1 MSPFFTK
8 IPIQAA
14 TPVATIIAVG
24 VANPRA
30 QGQAII
36 NADMENFKAS

>member
-1 MSPFFTK
+1 MTDM
-8 IPIQAA
+8 
-14 TPVATIIAVG
+14 G

-36 NADMENFKAS
+36 STETEFTRAKARLGFGPKRLQSIKVKM